1 MRFPHMV
8 IERCVGCSSSWPAL
22 FANATA
28 PLGLSRTHS
37 RNVGWQSRRWW
48 DMLNHHMRC
57 NAFSV
62 LWPWLEGD
70 CVCVVSS
77 LLSKD
82 AGWEGDLVDQLPY
95 LKINIILRNLS
106 LSLQW
111 LKRKLLPAECT
122 LLVRPKR
129 YSSNLIVYSVLLH
142 CGLVSESSIQKRN
155 LCQPTLW
162 HAYYVHQYT
171 YAVVVWMCDLSRRV
185 LSTFSS
191 FGFDEMKPP
200 RNKSFWSQ

>member
-22 FANATA
+22 FASATA

-95 LKINIILRNLS
+95 LRINIILRNLS

-129 YSSNLIVYSVLLH
+129 YSSKFDCLLGPLALWFGLWVQYPEEQPMPANLQLYCDMHITLI
-142 CGLVSESSIQKRN
+142 SIHT
-155 LCQPTLW
+155 P
-162 HAYYVHQYT
+162 
-171 YAVVVWMCDLSRRV
+171 
-185 LSTFSS
+185 
-191 FGFDEMKPP
+191 
-200 RNKSFWSQ
+200 

>member
-1 MRFPHMV
+1 MR
-8 IERCVGCSSSWPAL
+8 GCSSSWPAL
-22 FANATA
+22 FASATA

-106 LSLQW
+106 LSQAKTFASRMHAFGPAKKVFFQIW
-111 LKRKLLPAECT
+111 LSTRSSCT
-122 LLVRPKR
+122 VVWSLSP
-129 YSSNLIVYSVLLH
+129 
-142 CGLVSESSIQKRN
+142 VSRRATYAS
-155 LCQPTLW
+155 QPPIILW

-185 LSTFSS
+185 LSTFSL